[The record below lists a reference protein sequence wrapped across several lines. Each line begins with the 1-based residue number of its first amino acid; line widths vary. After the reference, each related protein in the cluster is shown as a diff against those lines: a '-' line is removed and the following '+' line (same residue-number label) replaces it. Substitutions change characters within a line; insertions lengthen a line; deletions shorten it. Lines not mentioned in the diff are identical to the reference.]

1 MFIRIYIYTV
11 NYKIIESKMR
21 FIQIKYI
28 NFIFDIL
35 EYSTILPSYFC
46 IFVFP
51 LHLYIPNLII

>member
-35 EYSTILPSYFC
+35 DYFTFIFLHFRISSTS
-46 IFVFP
+46 V
-51 LHLYIPNLII
+51 HKHS

>member
-1 MFIRIYIYTV
+1 
-11 NYKIIESKMR
+11 MR

-35 EYSTILPSYFC
+35 EYSTILTSYFC

-51 LHLYIPNLII
+51 LHLYINIPNLII